1 MKKNQLRLMI
11 RQIVREEVQM
21 ALKKELTEVFKGL
34 KAKPI
39 TEKRRVKKVVKRKV
53 KMEKL
58 AKDPVLNKI
67 LNETRGGL
75 PHKEGREEYPSLG
88 NKTYDSNSMASL
100 MGYGNVGTE
109 DGESNIA
116 QTTRGHKGAVV
127 EDEGLA
133 KALNKDYS
141 SLMKAIDK
149 KKKSGNGPLIP

>member
-34 KAKPI
+34 KTKPI

-67 LNETRGGL
+67 LGLKSFDRGIFA
-75 PHKEGREEYPSLG
+75 RE
-88 NKTYDSNSMASL
+88 
-100 MGYGNVGTE
+100 
-109 DGESNIA
+109 
-116 QTTRGHKGAVV
+116 VV
-127 EDEGLA
+127 
-133 KALNKDYS
+133 
-141 SLMKAIDK
+141 
-149 KKKSGNGPLIP
+149 